1 MHAIER
7 EGRLPAVVCVHG
19 YCQSAA
25 YWEPTLE
32 RLAQF
37 GARGIAVDLP
47 GFAHSA
53 KNPGPYTME
62 GLADALARFLDGL
75 KLASVVLVGGSMG
88 GVVAQ
93 HFALRHPGR
102 VLRLLLVAT
111 GAYTADPEGALA
123 KADALAAASWDK
135 DVITPIINGFF
146 WRTPPEPDLARLRQ
160 IAAMTTQGA
169 AIEAARSNARSRTL
183 ERLSEIHVPTLIIQ
197 GRYDRVRTPEHG
209 AEMRDRIRGA
219 RLEVLEASGHTP
231 HLEEPETFLRIA
243 LPFLLAGRCAR
254 A

>member
-7 EGRLPAVVCVHG
+7 EGRPPAVVCVHG

-53 KNPGPYTME
+53 NNPGPYTME
-62 GLADALARFLDGL
+62 GLADALAWFLDGL

-111 GAYTADPEGALA
+111 GAYTADPEGEPHGA
-123 KADALAAASWDK
+123 
-135 DVITPIINGFF
+135 
-146 WRTPPEPDLARLRQ
+146 RTPSPPSSMAFSGERH
-160 IAAMTTQGA
+160 
-169 AIEAARSNARSRTL
+169 RSRAL
-183 ERLSEIHVPTLIIQ
+183 RAC
-197 GRYDRVRTPEHG
+197 
-209 AEMRDRIRGA
+209 AE
-219 RLEVLEASGHTP
+219 
-231 HLEEPETFLRIA
+231 LRS
-243 LPFLLAGRCAR
+243 
-254 A
+254 

>member
-7 EGRLPAVVCVHG
+7 VGRPPAVVCVHG

-47 GFAHSA
+47 GFAQSA
-53 KNPGPYTME
+53 NNPGPYTME
-62 GLADALARFLDGL
+62 GLADALARFLDGR
-75 KLASVVLVGGSMG
+75 KLGSVVLVGGSMG

-102 VLRLLLVAT
+102 ALRLLLVAT

-123 KADALAAASWDK
+123 KADALAATAWGEDA
-135 DVITPIINGFF
+135 VTPIINGFF
-146 WRTPPEPDLARLRQ
+146 WRTPPEPGLVRLRQ
-160 IAAMTTQGA
+160 IAAMTAQAA
-169 AIEAARSNARSRTL
+169 AIEAARSNAGSRTL

-219 RLEVLEASGHTP
+219 RLEILEGSGHTP
-231 HLEEPETFLRIA
+231 HLEEPEAFHRIA
-243 LPFLLAGRCAR
+243 LPFLLVG
-254 A
+254 